1 MAQRGIGRAMKSV
14 YNVLLAEDRPYAYG
28 VPMCLWYHDWDL
40 RPRLTDVISDAIH
53 ITIVWPEQ

>member
-1 MAQRGIGRAMKSV
+1 MKGV

-40 RPRLTDVISDAIH
+40 RPLIVDVISDAIYT
-53 ITIVWPEQ
+53 TIVWPEL